1 MWQRQDYQDGNQRAL
16 SFTMH
21 LYLIQSR
28 AFLCEFWEFAVKM
41 KMLIDACKVAV
52 CWSLG
57 DNAQYTV
64 NYSFILKSVL
74 KWQNKSKPMKIKYYL
89 DNNLFYY
96 LFHISDTLTCWFP
109 LLYSCQFKSP
119 SLLRCNF
126 RFQHHA
132 QRRHSHFFIESLY
145 GSLRRGGK
153 LLAIS
158 EWRFYSRAHT
168 TGLCASF
175 LAQCSASVCRSD
187 K

>member
-21 LYLIQSR
+21 LYFIQSR

-57 DNAQYTV
+57 ANVQYTV

-89 DNNLFYY
+89 DNNLFYLFIY
-96 LFHISDTLTCWFP
+96 LISLTHWHVGFPSCTLANLNLP
-109 LLYSCQFKSP
+109 LSCDATSVFSTMHNAVTLIF
-119 SLLRCNF
+119 SSRAYTAAWGEEVNF
-126 RFQHHA
+126 WQY
-132 QRRHSHFFIESLY
+132 QSEGFIAVRI
-145 GSLRRGGK
+145 RRGFAR
-153 LLAIS
+153 L
-158 EWRFYSRAHT
+158 F
-168 TGLCASF
+168 
-175 LAQCSASVCRSD
+175 
-187 K
+187 

>member
-1 MWQRQDYQDGNQRAL
+1 MLKSCINNSGQASFSLLRLQRSTSLSIFRLCYVYDYQDGNQRAL

-57 DNAQYTV
+57 ANVQYTV

-89 DNNLFYY
+89 DNNLFYLFISY
-96 LFHISDTLTCWFP
+96 LWHTDMLVSP
-109 LLYSCQFKSP
+109 PVLLP
-119 SLLRCNF
+119 
-126 RFQHHA
+126 
-132 QRRHSHFFIESLY
+132 I
-145 GSLRRGGK
+145 
-153 LLAIS
+153 
-158 EWRFYSRAHT
+158 
-168 TGLCASF
+168 
-175 LAQCSASVCRSD
+175 
-187 K
+187 